1 MGLKNPYTRVRF
13 PPTPPR
19 LNFPVFDRRIG
30 GRHEVPPIGFAG
42 GNPLRSA
49 RAGAPR
55 GWPRRG
61 SSRTLVR
68 QQPFLEKGCYPLR
81 FSQEKKRLLSIL
93 ASVRANHS
101 AFVQDCSFVPP
112 AISFRS
118 TTLLFLGD
126 IFLGLCLAPSS
137 HREVAGAWR

>member
-1 MGLKNPYTRVRF
+1 MAVRF
-13 PPTPPR
+13 RSPAPE
-19 LNFPVFDRRIG
+19 LDFPVFDQRIG
-30 GRHEVPPIGFAG
+30 GGGQVPPFVFPPT
-42 GNPLRSA
+42 NPLRA
-49 RAGAPR
+49 GRAGAPR